1 MELIQSIPLSI
12 KFFLYSYSK
21 VEKANYNVYAQ
32 LIYKR
37 EKATISIKMV
47 ASPDDW
53 DFENGQYL
61 ANKQFNLVRNNKL
74 REIRENLLLRYFE
87 SKKSGLPV
95 SVKQIKRSFNGE
107 DVMIS
112 EVLFVNYF
120 KEHIAELRL
129 MVNEY
134 SPGTIEHYV
143 KAQTHL
149 HRFFKKN
156 GWMNIKLNELNRK
169 MLERFEHYLLIT
181 PNEQTGRAMNG
192 NTATTYIRKIK
203 ASINVAIRKDLLQV
217 NPFAGFKIKTFKQI
231 NKVFLTMEELDVLK
245 NHDLGGNLSLQRVK
259 DAFLFSCYTGL
270 RHSDMSKLRESM
282 IRKDGEG
289 LYWIS
294 MVQQKTGDVVDLP
307 MLDYATEI
315 YLKYDDYRK
324 SNNGKALPVLTNQ
337 KINTAL
343 KVISTITGINKQ
355 LSFHSA
361 RHTFATITLEQGV
374 DIKTVSGLLGHSSI
388 KSTEIYAK
396 LTRKRKADAI
406 KFLNVLNN
414 ASDKSRANS

>member
-12 KFFLYSYSK
+12 KFFLHSYSK
-21 VEKANYNVYAQ
+21 VEKTNYNVYAQ

-47 ASPDDW
+47 ASADDW

-61 ANKQFNLVRNNKL
+61 ANKQFNLVRNSKL
-74 REIRENLLLRYFE
+74 REIRESLLLRYFE
-87 SKKSGLPV
+87 SKKSGLPI

-120 KEHIAELRL
+120 REHIAELRL

-245 NHDLGGNLSLQRVK
+245 NHHLGGNLSLQRVK

-270 RHSDMSKLRESM
+270 RHSDMSKLRETM

-294 MVQQKTGDVVDLP
+294 MVQQKTGDVVDIP

-324 SNNGKALPVLTNQ
+324 GNNGKALPVLTNQ

-343 KVISTITGINKQ
+343 KVISTISGINKQ

-374 DIKTVSGLLGHSSI
+374 DIKTVSGLLGHTSI

-406 KFLNVLNN
+406 KFLNVLNT
-414 ASDKSRANS
+414 ASDKARTNS